1 MKEKLKRKSGVTRL
15 FEIAGEKKGL
25 LVLAG
30 ILSAGSA
37 FCMLVPYWSVYQV
50 LRELLLHGSQIN
62 ELDGGVLIHW
72 GWIAFFGLVG
82 GLLLLYAS
90 LMASHVAAFRILYGL
105 RIRLS
110 EHIGRLSLGYLNG
123 TSTGAIK
130 KIMEQNI
137 EKIENFVAHT
147 IPDLVN
153 VLATVVLMFV
163 IFFSL
168 NGWMAA
174 ICIVCI
180 VLSIGLQFMNF
191 FGKKAKEFTKI
202 YYDTQERMSASAV
215 QYVRGMPVVK
225 IFGQSVRS
233 FRRFNSE
240 IEAYKSYA
248 LKVCDTYQT
257 GMMAF
262 TVLLNSLITFILPV
276 GLLLLSRESQS
287 IALAAIYLFFIIMG
301 PGVASPIYK
310 LMYLGS
316 STNEIDEGVKRI
328 DRIFD
333 EKPLVETKVSRLPAS
348 YDIEFRHVSFA
359 YENKAE
365 TTRTEALKDISFT
378 ARQGEITALVGPS
391 GSGKSTVANLIPR
404 FWDVSE
410 GEIAI
415 GGINI
420 KEIAT
425 EDLMDLVSFVFQD
438 SFLFFDTLYE
448 NIRVGNTTATR
459 EQVMDAARAA
469 QCHDFIENL
478 PEGYNT
484 RIGDKGVYLS
494 GGEAQRVCVA
504 RAILKNAPILV
515 LDEATAFA
523 DPENEYKM
531 QQAIQQLIRN
541 KTVIIIAHRLSSI
554 ISAEQIL
561 VLKEGRLVQSGH
573 HDELSTKEG
582 VYKKMWDAYT
592 SAFRWQLTI
601 KKEETK

>member
-276 GLLLLSRESQS
+276 GLLLLSREPQN

-328 DRIFD
+328 DRIFN

-348 YDIEFRHVSFA
+348 YDIEFRNVSFA

-561 VLKEGRLVQSGH
+561 VLKEGWLVQSGR